1 LCFAIDVVIPKGAAR
16 SMNEQKPH
24 EVVALSAKYG
34 VVFLPP
40 AG

>member
-1 LCFAIDVVIPKGAAR
+1 MITSSAQ
-16 SMNEQKPH
+16 SMNEQRPD